1 MLDVVFVILHYN
13 TIEETINCVNS
24 IKELKDNENVKI
36 IIVDN
41 KSPNNTGIELK
52 EMYEKDELVD
62 VLLNETNSGFS
73 RGNNFGYKYMKENY
87 DTKFAIFCN
96 NDIIFDDKEIITKIK
111 RTYNNEKFYVLG
123 PDVYNPRCEIHQS
136 PIPLIN
142 SKLWRVN
149 ITIFLNTLA
158 LKCYKPYWFIVTH
171 LGRKNKTTTNEQSNQ
186 ARKNEVKLERKNN
199 VPMMGACL
207 VFSKDFIKE
216 KEKVFEPETFMYY
229 EEYLLHN
236 WCIRNNKN
244 TIFEPNIVVY
254 HNDGMATNSIKD
266 TEKNKCRFR
275 MEKILESA
283 KIYRKRLKGK
293 I

>member
-1 MLDVVFVILHYN
+1 MLDVIFVILHYN
-13 TIEETINCVNS
+13 TIDETINCVKS
-24 IKELKDNENVKI
+24 IKELKDNKKIKI

-41 KSPNNTGIELK
+41 KSPNNTGIELE
-52 EMYEKDELVD
+52 EMYKDDELVD
-62 VLLNETNSGFS
+62 VLLNDNNSGFS
-73 RGNNFGYKYMKENY
+73 RGNNYGYTYMKEKY

-96 NDIIFDDKEIITKIK
+96 NDIIFNDREIIEKIK
-111 RTYNNEKFYVLG
+111 NIYKKEKFYVLG
-123 PDVYNPRCEIHQS
+123 PDVYNPRCDIHQS
-136 PIPLIN
+136 PIPIVN

-149 ITIFLNTLA
+149 ITIFLNKLA
-158 LKCYKPYWFIVTH
+158 LTFFGFYWFLVTH
-171 LGRKNKTTTNEQSNQ
+171 LSRNNKNKTNEENKIQ
-186 ARKNEVKLERKNN
+186 EVKLERKNN

-207 VFSKDFIKE
+207 IFSNDFVKE
-216 KEKVFEPETFMYY
+216 REKVFEPETFMYY
-229 EEYLLHN
+229 EEYMLHN
-236 WCIRNNKN
+236 WCVKNNKN
-244 TIFEPNIVVY
+244 TIFEPDITVY